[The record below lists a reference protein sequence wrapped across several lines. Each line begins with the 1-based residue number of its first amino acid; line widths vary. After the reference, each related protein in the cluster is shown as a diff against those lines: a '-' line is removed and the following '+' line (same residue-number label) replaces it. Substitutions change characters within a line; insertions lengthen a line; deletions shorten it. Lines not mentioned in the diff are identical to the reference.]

1 MTSPAD
7 NSLKTESL
15 STKTGSTGWPKLSAT
30 EREDRV
36 SRLFGARACSSP
48 LYAAKVEKDPD
59 YWRTYSVGAPN
70 MFPEEWLHMD
80 PEEVVRKYLTW

>member
-7 NSLKTESL
+7 NLLKMENPSLKS
-15 STKTGSTGWPKLSAT
+15 GSMNFPKLSAT

-36 SRLFGARACSSP
+36 SRLFGALACSSP
-48 LYAAKVEKDPD
+48 LYAAKVAQDPD

-80 PEEVVRKYLTW
+80 PEEVVKKFPI